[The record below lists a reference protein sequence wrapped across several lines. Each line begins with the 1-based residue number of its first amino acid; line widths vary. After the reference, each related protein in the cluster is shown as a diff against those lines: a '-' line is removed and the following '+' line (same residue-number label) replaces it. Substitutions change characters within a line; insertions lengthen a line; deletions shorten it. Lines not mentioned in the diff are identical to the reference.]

1 MFLGATQM
9 KTIDRLII
17 GALATG
23 VWVLVAIQVTSSA
36 PAFALDIDADDI
48 DGLVSFIEDVVEDC
62 SVQGE
67 AYIYSR
73 DYAELEGVSI
83 SC

>member
-1 MFLGATQM
+1 M
-9 KTIDRLII
+9 KTFDRLII
-17 GALATG
+17 GALVTG
-23 VWVLVAIQVTSSA
+23 VWVLVAIQVTSSV
-36 PAFALDIDADDI
+36 PAFALSIDADDI
-48 DGLVSFIEDVVEDC
+48 DGLESFIEDVVEDC

-73 DYAELEGVSI
+73 EYAELEGVSI

>member
-1 MFLGATQM
+1 M

-17 GALATG
+17 GALAIG
-23 VWVLVAIQVTSSA
+23 VWVIVAIQVTSST
-36 PAFALDIDADDI
+36 PAYAISIDASEI
-48 DGLVSFIEDVVEDC
+48 DGLEDFIEDVVEDC

-67 AYIYSR
+67 AIIYSE
-73 DYAELEGVSI
+73 DHAELDGVSI

>member
-1 MFLGATQM
+1 MLLEDTKM
-9 KTIDRLII
+9 KTIDRLIM

-23 VWVLVAIQVTSSA
+23 VWVLVAIQITSSA
-36 PAFALDIDADDI
+36 PAFAIDIDADDI
-48 DGLVSFIEDVVEDC
+48 YGLESFIEDVVEDC

-73 DYAELEGVSI
+73 EYAELEGVSI